1 MELIGGD
8 VVKNKFLLLFIEVK
22 EFIDIFFGYKVMR
35 AAAAVSYYITLSF
48 FPFLICLNWLIA
60 TIGIDVGTIVNLTA
74 GFIPQ
79 PAMDSLN
86 QYLEYITDQQSPF
99 LLITGVTFLA
109 TSASAAFRTLVTIM
123 EEIHG
128 RQRFSG
134 VVKYLLSFAGSTMFL
149 FSVYFFMLFSVVAKS
164 IISLIDKWLHTELS
178 MLFQYEWMHSF
189 LILVFLT
196 VILYCLYKTY
206 NRKGKAFKALVLSS
220 VISAVLLVVVSYGF
234 SELMRFSVKYSLV
247 YGSLTSVIC
256 LMMWIFI
263 CANII
268 IGGSVLGR
276 VIGYHCEEEEEAERK
291 ALEEDFLHSLDKKV
305 KSEYLKH
312 GAVKRRYKDLQDKI
326 QEIKPSKDK
335 NNK

>member
-1 MELIGGD
+1 M
-8 VVKNKFLLLFIEVK
+8 KNKLILLFVEIK
-22 EFIDIFFGYKVMR
+22 EFIDIFFGYNVMR

-86 QYLEYITDQQSPF
+86 QYMEYIVDQQSPF

-134 VVKYLLSFAGSTMFL
+134 LVKYLLSFAGSTMFL
-149 FSVYFFMLFSVVAKS
+149 FSIYFFMLFSVVAKS
-164 IISLIDKWLHTELS
+164 LISLIDKWLHTELS
-178 MLFQYEWMHSF
+178 TLFQYEWMHSF

-196 VILYCLYKTY
+196 VILYCLYRTY
-206 NRKGKAFKALVLSS
+206 NKKGRAFKALVLSS
-220 VISAVLLVVVSYGF
+220 VIAAFLLVVVSYGF

-276 VIGYHCEEEEEAERK
+276 VIGYHCDREEEAERK
-291 ALEEDFLHSLDKKV
+291 ALEKIRQHSPIKERNPDGSRNIK
-305 KSEYLKH
+305 E
-312 GAVKRRYKDLQDKI
+312 ARRYKDTDSKGSNA
-326 QEIKPSKDK
+326 SKDK
-335 NNK
+335 RSAKNKGNKNRM